1 MSQILQE
8 NTQIDKCKAL
18 ETELNLIQNEQL
30 KTLAQRLV
38 SKLPDYFFTVAA
50 SSTGKYHPTYSLGT
64 GGLLRHT
71 KAAVRIAAELLR
83 LEMYSS
89 LKLVQD
95 YIIIALI
102 LHDGWKHGHYNEDG
116 TFSQWTKSGHS
127 RICAEWLE
135 KDCIGLASNE
145 VLNYIASL
153 ILTHMGQW
161 NMDYKTGGCFA
172 PKPATQ
178 EQCFVHLC
186 DYLAS
191 RKCLEM
197 NFDIPFEGWNS

>member
-1 MSQILQE
+1 M
-8 NTQIDKCKAL
+8 
-18 ETELNLIQNEQL
+18 
-30 KTLAQRLV
+30 
-38 SKLPDYFFTVAA
+38 
-50 SSTGKYHPTYSLGT
+50 
-64 GGLLRHT
+64 
-71 KAAVRIAAELLR
+71 
-83 LEMYSS
+83 
-89 LKLVQD
+89 
-95 YIIIALI
+95 
-102 LHDGWKHGHYNEDG
+102 HDGWKHGHYNEDG
-116 TFSQWTKSGHS
+116 TFSQWTKSDHS
-127 RICAEWLE
+127 KICADWLSS
-135 KDCIGLASNE
+135 DCIGLASNE

-153 ILTHMGQW
+153 VLTHMGQW